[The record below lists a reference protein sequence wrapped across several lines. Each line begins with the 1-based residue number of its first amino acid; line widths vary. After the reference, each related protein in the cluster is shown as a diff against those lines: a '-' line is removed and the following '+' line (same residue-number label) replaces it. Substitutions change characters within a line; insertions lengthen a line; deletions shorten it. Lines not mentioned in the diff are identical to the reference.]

1 MEPRKLTELLT
12 AAMMLANA
20 TPERWIA
27 PRPWQAANDAKRPT
41 SGKDRSKVKSAR
53 KQRNCK

>member
-1 MEPRKLTELLT
+1 MEPRKLTELT

-41 SGKDRSKVKSAR
+41 SRKDRSKVKAAR
-53 KQRNCK
+53 KQRSCK